1 MYSGNDALSAGLRS
15 DSIFTT
21 GQFFAIASVM
31 ISVVSI
37 IILVM
42 AMFITCCCSA
52 STLKYAVGTLYMLT
66 FLCQC
71 IAFMGILPVGLG
83 AVASALYWIAFLL
96 AFVMPYQDDPVCAE
110 RCCTEPCSC
119 CRLSCSKG
127 GATDEEEGAAATAA
141 SSATV
146 EGSGKGGIVEEEVG
160 PGAAVAVAVAGGGA
174 FFHVFIVLYLVFYT
188 NNKL

>member
-1 MYSGNDALSAGLRS
+1 MLLIVCSTALAFSIATASDCQLLRVNYLPIDPTVPVPPITDPLNDPPDRIRFFSYSPYSSSGCVMYSGNDALSAGLRS

-21 GQFFAIASVM
+21 GRFFAIASVM

-71 IAFMGILPVGLG
+71 IAFLGMKSPASVCGVIMIEQNLRTECSASTTVGLG
-83 AVASALYWIAFLL
+83 AVASALYAI
-96 AFVMPYQDDPVCAE
+96 FVEHWFSV
-110 RCCTEPCSC
+110 
-119 CRLSCSKG
+119 
-127 GATDEEEGAAATAA
+127 
-141 SSATV
+141 
-146 EGSGKGGIVEEEVG
+146 
-160 PGAAVAVAVAGGGA
+160 
-174 FFHVFIVLYLVFYT
+174 
-188 NNKL
+188 